1 MKELEPGVQATLDQI
16 SSTLRDLYDKHLIDI
31 HDDKIRVAIV
41 MTANLLMDA
50 KISSDG
56 VFHRTLRGLIEL
68 MEAP

>member
-16 SSTLRDLYDKHLIDI
+16 SSSLRDLYDKHLIDL

-50 KISSDG
+50 KITSDG
-56 VFHRTLRGLIEL
+56 VFHWTLRGLIQL

>member
-16 SSTLRDLYDKHLIDI
+16 SSTLRDLYDKHLIDL
-31 HDDKIRVAIV
+31 HDVKIKQAIV

-50 KISSDG
+50 KTTSDG
-56 VFHRTLRGLIEL
+56 VFHWTVRGLIQL